1 MAKGAF
7 SSWKKSGKR
16 PHVPGAVR
24 ALCGRAAAGAA
35 LRGTN
40 PINSSS
46 PDWELWQPP
55 GFPGKRREEFSLF
68 SSLHF
73 VPSFNPLELLEP
85 APKSFCGK
93 LEAAERIKYQIFVCW
108 NSPAGTAA
116 AQDNLW
122 PELWLSIPGV
132 FPAGAAQR

>member
-16 PHVPGAVR
+16 PHVPGVVR
-24 ALCGRAAAGAA
+24 ALRGRAAAGAA

-55 GFPGKRREEFSLF
+55 GFSGKRREEFSLF
-68 SSLHF
+68 SSF
-73 VPSFNPLELLEP
+73 
-85 APKSFCGK
+85 AFC
-93 LEAAERIKYQIFVCW
+93 AF
-108 NSPAGTAA
+108 
-116 AQDNLW
+116 
-122 PELWLSIPGV
+122 
-132 FPAGAAQR
+132 F